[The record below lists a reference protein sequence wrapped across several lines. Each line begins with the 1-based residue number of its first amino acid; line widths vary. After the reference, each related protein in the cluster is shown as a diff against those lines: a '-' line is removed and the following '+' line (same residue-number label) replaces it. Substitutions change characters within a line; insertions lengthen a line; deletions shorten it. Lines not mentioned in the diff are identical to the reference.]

1 MRWRGVTMPV
11 RAARAA
17 LRAGTSDMLQSLARL
32 ILRVG
37 GWTPVGGIPD
47 VPKAVIIAAPHTSNW
62 DGVWALVYKVAI
74 GAEIHFFAK
83 KSLFW
88 FPLSSLLRW
97 LGGIP
102 LDRER
107 AGSAVQQA
115 IDMLKEQ
122 DSYYFG
128 LAPEGTRTKKPGWK
142 TGFYRIAE
150 GAGVPIY
157 MGFLDFETKRVGIE
171 TGFHLSGNQEADL
184 EIIRDFYSGI
194 KGRWPEKTSP
204 IEFTT
209 P

>member
-1 MRWRGVTMPV
+1 M
-11 RAARAA
+11 
-17 LRAGTSDMLQSLARL
+17 
-32 ILRVG
+32 
-37 GWTPVGGIPD
+37 GGIPD
-47 VPKAVIIAAPHTSNW
+47 APKAVIIAAPHTSNW
-62 DGVWALVYKVAI
+62 DGIWALVYKVAI
-74 GAEIHFFAK
+74 GAEIHFFGK

-115 IDMLKEQ
+115 IDMFDEQ
-122 DSYYFG
+122 DSFYFG
-128 LAPEGTRTKKPGWK
+128 LAPEGTRTQKPGWK

-150 GAGVPIY
+150 GAGVPVY
-157 MGFLDFETKRVGIE
+157 MGFLDFQNKRVGIGS
-171 TGFHLSGNQEADL
+171 GFHLSGDQEADL
-184 EIIRDFYSGI
+184 EIIRDFYAGI